1 MIRDDGRRVV
11 SVDLGPELYSQICQ
25 VHALF
30 GVGKTEFM
38 RASVRIMM
46 SLFGVGKTEF
56 MRASVRIMMSLI
68 ATVSKAGGI
77 TQREATRAVLE
88 SMPPIT
94 GVDIEDIRMD
104 PRMEALLNDILQ
116 TISTRDD
123 TMESGN
129 AIGMRDDE
137 VIEQG
142 VSH

>member
-25 VHALF
+25 VHA
-30 GVGKTEFM
+30 
-38 RASVRIMM
+38 
-46 SLFGVGKTEF
+46 LFGVGKTEF

-129 AIGMRDDE
+129 AIGMRE
-137 VIEQG
+137 EEAIEQG

>member
-1 MIRDDGRRVV
+1 MKDDGRRVV

-25 VHALF
+25 LNALF

-38 RASVRIMM
+38 RASVRIM
-46 SLFGVGKTEF
+46 L
-56 MRASVRIMMSLI
+56 SLI
-68 ATVSKAGGI
+68 ATVSRAGGVS
-77 TQREATRAVLE
+77 QREATRVVLE

-94 GVDIEDIRMD
+94 GVDIEAIRMD

-129 AIGMRDDE
+129 TIGMREEE

>member
-1 MIRDDGRRVV
+1 MKDDGRRVV

-25 VHALF
+25 VHA
-30 GVGKTEFM
+30 
-38 RASVRIMM
+38 
-46 SLFGVGKTEF
+46 LFGVGKTEF

-129 AIGMRDDE
+129 AIGMRE
-137 VIEQG
+137 EEAIEQG

>member
-11 SVDLGPELYSQICQ
+11 SVDLGPELYRQICQ
-25 VHALF
+25 VHA
-30 GVGKTEFM
+30 
-38 RASVRIMM
+38 
-46 SLFGVGKTEF
+46 LFGVGKTEF

-129 AIGMRDDE
+129 AIGMRE
-137 VIEQG
+137 EEAIEQG

>member
-25 VHALF
+25 VHA
-30 GVGKTEFM
+30 
-38 RASVRIMM
+38 
-46 SLFGVGKTEF
+46 LFGVGKTEF

-129 AIGMRDDE
+129 AIGMRDAE

>member
-1 MIRDDGRRVV
+1 MLKDDGRRVV

-25 VHALF
+25 VHA
-30 GVGKTEFM
+30 
-38 RASVRIMM
+38 
-46 SLFGVGKTEF
+46 LFGVGKTEF

>member
-38 RASVRIMM
+38 HASM
-46 SLFGVGKTEF
+46 
-56 MRASVRIMMSLI
+56 RIMMSLI

>member
-1 MIRDDGRRVV
+1 MKDDGRRVV

-25 VHALF
+25 VHA
-30 GVGKTEFM
+30 
-38 RASVRIMM
+38 
-46 SLFGVGKTEF
+46 LFGVGKTEF

>member
-1 MIRDDGRRVV
+1 MLKDDGRRVV

-25 VHALF
+25 LNALF

-38 RASVRIMM
+38 RASVRIM
-46 SLFGVGKTEF
+46 L
-56 MRASVRIMMSLI
+56 SLI
-68 ATVSKAGGI
+68 ATVSRAGGVS
-77 TQREATRAVLE
+77 QREATRVVLE

-94 GVDIEDIRMD
+94 GVDIEAIRMD

-123 TMESGN
+123 SMESGN
-129 AIGMRDDE
+129 AIGMREEE

>member
-25 VHALF
+25 VHA
-30 GVGKTEFM
+30 
-38 RASVRIMM
+38 
-46 SLFGVGKTEF
+46 LFGVGKTEF

-94 GVDIEDIRMD
+94 GVDIEDIRATCLSYAGTFMTGSPTD
-104 PRMEALLNDILQ
+104 PER
-116 TISTRDD
+116 TRHTRFWRLDYD
-123 TMESGN
+123 YIRGLGGCE
-129 AIGMRDDE
+129 
-137 VIEQG
+137 
-142 VSH
+142 

>member
-1 MIRDDGRRVV
+1 MKDDGRRVV

-25 VHALF
+25 VHA
-30 GVGKTEFM
+30 
-38 RASVRIMM
+38 
-46 SLFGVGKTEF
+46 LFGVGKTEF

-123 TMESGN
+123 SMESGN
-129 AIGMRDDE
+129 AIGMREEE
-137 VIEQG
+137 VIEQE

>member
-1 MIRDDGRRVV
+1 MIREDGRRVV

-25 VHALF
+25 VHA
-30 GVGKTEFM
+30 
-38 RASVRIMM
+38 
-46 SLFGVGKTEF
+46 LFGVGKTEF

>member
-1 MIRDDGRRVV
+1 MKDDGRRVV

-25 VHALF
+25 LNALF

-38 RASVRIMM
+38 RASVRIM
-46 SLFGVGKTEF
+46 L
-56 MRASVRIMMSLI
+56 SLI
-68 ATVSKAGGI
+68 ATVSRAGGVS
-77 TQREATRAVLE
+77 QREATRVVLE

-94 GVDIEDIRMD
+94 GVDIEAIRMD

-129 AIGMRDDE
+129 AIGMREEE

>member
-25 VHALF
+25 VHA
-30 GVGKTEFM
+30 
-38 RASVRIMM
+38 
-46 SLFGVGKTEF
+46 LFGVGKTEF

>member
-25 VHALF
+25 VHA
-30 GVGKTEFM
+30 
-38 RASVRIMM
+38 
-46 SLFGVGKTEF
+46 LFGVGKTEF

-94 GVDIEDIRMD
+94 GLDIEDIRMD

-129 AIGMRDDE
+129 AIGMRE
-137 VIEQG
+137 EEAIEQG

>member
-1 MIRDDGRRVV
+1 MLKDDGRRVV

-25 VHALF
+25 VHA
-30 GVGKTEFM
+30 
-38 RASVRIMM
+38 
-46 SLFGVGKTEF
+46 LFGVGKTEF

-129 AIGMRDDE
+129 AIGMRE
-137 VIEQG
+137 EEAIEQG